1 MYTEST
7 VFLRALGVGGRWPLL
22 GGQESSRTFSQLM
35 NLRRKK
41 KCFLLWLSWQPRPRK
56 SKILMKRKIPT
67 SENNC
72 WRQSAEFLNYRG
84 QENSKQHGSL
94 LCVKQFSKSL
104 RADQTKIGD
113 QKSEMVR
120 DCSKNNR
127 TQNQSIGSLQPQSK
141 SQQWF
146 FF

>member
-1 MYTEST
+1 M
-7 VFLRALGVGGRWPLL
+7 
-22 GGQESSRTFSQLM
+22 
-35 NLRRKK
+35 
-41 KCFLLWLSWQPRPRK
+41 LLWLSWQPRPRK

-146 FF
+146 FFKEINTQILKCMWKCKAPRTVKTIFESKEQSDTSYTTWF